1 MNTKGKSEMEKIFGE
16 EDIKGLEKEIDS
28 AVDRLFIE
36 KKRGLAES
44 SLMESSISEPP
55 YETGKGFEREGFS
68 SSVSTSPPFLKPIE
82 KMETQLLSLE
92 WEITKENLGK
102 TKEEVRTMKGIFRE
116 NPTVSSV
123 LSQMEEVLNHMMIH
137 EENIRP
143 PVIKFLLDSK
153 ETIKLL
159 MQKETDRE
167 ISIYKN
173 LAYSGIEA
181 RFSSLEGIREPKAKQ
196 PSSGVSGEGES
207 VGISL
212 MGEKK
217 IEEILSRMNLFS
229 GKMDE
234 ILKKIDRY
242 LLIHEP
248 PTQKPPE
255 KLVETKPS
263 AVNITIFK
271 VDAKLFGVESDK
283 VVKIFKVP
291 SASCDKFSNQQKI
304 RLKDFELRMIDLKKI
319 FSIQGKDRKGE
330 KQILTVKDNG
340 EYKGL
345 MIDQVLN
352 KLSTHLDIAEGYGEY
367 VAGMIRWTYQDHPV
381 KIPILDIKQF

>member
-1 MNTKGKSEMEKIFGE
+1 MEKIFGE

-28 AVDRLFIE
+28 AVDRLFVE
-36 KKRGLAES
+36 KKRELSES
-44 SLMESSISEPP
+44 SLMGSSIPEPP
-55 YETGKGFEREGFS
+55 YEIGKGVEREGIFP
-68 SSVSTSPPFLKPIE
+68 SVSISPPLLKPIE

-92 WEITKENLGK
+92 WEITRENLGK
-102 TKEEVRTMKGIFRE
+102 TKEEVLTLKGIFRE
-116 NPTVSSV
+116 QPTVSSV
-123 LSQMEEVLNHMMIH
+123 LSLMEEVLNHMMID

-143 PVIKFLLDSK
+143 PDIKFLLDSK

-159 MQKETDRE
+159 MKKETDSE
-167 ISIYKN
+167 VNIYKN
-173 LAYSGIEA
+173 LVYSGIEA
-181 RFSSLEGIREPKAKQ
+181 RFSCLEGMKEPKAKQ
-196 PSSGVSGEGES
+196 PQSGVSGEGGGGEIS
-207 VGISL
+207 VVG
-212 MGEKK
+212 GKK
-217 IEEILSRMNLFS
+217 IEEILNKMNLFS

-242 LLIHEP
+242 LLIHER

-255 KLVETKPS
+255 KLDETKPLP
-263 AVNITIFK
+263 VNITIFK
-271 VDAKLFGVESDK
+271 VDAKLFGVESDR

-291 SASCDKFSNQQKI
+291 GAFCEKFSNQPKI

-319 FSIQGKDRKGE
+319 FSIQGEDRKGE

-352 KLSTHLDIAEGYGEY
+352 KLSTRLDIEEGYGEY
-367 VAGMIRWTYQDHPV
+367 VSGMISWTYQDRPV
-381 KIPILDIKQF
+381 KIPILDIRQL

>member
-1 MNTKGKSEMEKIFGE
+1 MNIKGKSEMEKIFGE

-28 AVDRLFIE
+28 AVDRLFVE
-36 KKRGLAES
+36 KKRELSES
-44 SLMESSISEPP
+44 PLTESPIPEPP
-55 YETGKGFEREGFS
+55 YEMGKGVDREGFFH
-68 SSVSTSPPFLKPIE
+68 SVSPSPPLLKPIE
-82 KMETQLLSLE
+82 KMEAQLLSLE

-102 TKEEVRTMKGIFRE
+102 TKEEVLTLKGIFRE
-116 NPTVSSV
+116 HPTVSSV
-123 LSQMEEVLNHMMIH
+123 LSLMEEVLNHMMIN
-137 EENIRP
+137 EESIRP

-159 MQKETDRE
+159 MKKETDSE

-173 LAYSGIEA
+173 LVYSGIEA
-181 RFSSLEGIREPKAKQ
+181 RFSCLERIKEPKAKQ
-196 PSSGVSGEGES
+196 PPLGVSGEGES
-207 VGISL
+207 GEISL
-212 MGEKK
+212 VGGKK
-217 IEEILSRMNLFS
+217 IEEILNKMNLFS

-242 LLIHEP
+242 LLIHER

-255 KLVETKPS
+255 KLVETKPL

-291 SASCDKFSNQQKI
+291 SAFCDKFSNQQKI

-319 FSIQGKDRKGE
+319 FSIQGEDRKGE

-367 VAGMIRWTYQDHPV
+367 VSGMISWTYQDHLV
-381 KIPILDIKQF
+381 KIPILDIRQF